1 MERREKKVAIKKIGI
16 VGLGAIGAVYGKML
30 QTIEE
35 LEVKIIVDEH
45 RKTKYEKEKFYIN
58 GEETSYHYINP
69 ETQSDSFDLLLLA
82 VKYGQLQEAISLI
95 RPFVGE
101 QTVIL
106 SLLNGITSEEEI
118 AKSYGEE
125 KVLYSI
131 CNGIDSTREGN
142 RIYYSNAG
150 IITFGEK
157 ENLVLTDRVK
167 EVKHCLERANIS
179 VDVPADME
187 RALWN
192 KFMINVGM
200 NQASAVTRAP
210 YAFFQKEGS
219 ARELAKS
226 AMKEVIKLAQAKR
239 IDLTEQDMDYFF
251 ANVLSKVGG
260 TGKTSMLQDIEAGRK
275 TEVALFAEKVID
287 YGQKLGIETPINQ
300 AFYRIIKTVEEM
312 QEENSLIH

>member
-1 MERREKKVAIKKIGI
+1 MNNHRKKERKVTIKKIGI

-30 QTIEE
+30 QEVE
-35 LEVKIIVDEH
+35 GLEVQIIVDEH
-45 RKTKYEKEKFYIN
+45 RKTRYEKEKFYIN
-58 GEETSYHYINP
+58 DEETSFHYIHP
-69 ETQSDSFDLLLLA
+69 DTHSEAFDLVLLA

-101 QTVIL
+101 KTVIL

-118 AKSYGEE
+118 AQSYGEE
-125 KVLYSI
+125 KILYSI

-142 RIYYSNAG
+142 RIYYSTPG
-150 IITFGEK
+150 IITFGERVNI
-157 ENLVLTDRVK
+157 ELTDRVK
-167 EVKHCLERANIS
+167 EVKECLERASIP
-179 VDVPADME
+179 VDVPEDME

-210 YAFFQKEGS
+210 YAFFQKEGP

-226 AMKEVIKLAQAKR
+226 AMKEVIKLAQAKE

-300 AFYRIIKTVEEM
+300 AFYRIIKTVEEL
-312 QEENSLIH
+312 QG

>member
-1 MERREKKVAIKKIGI
+1 MAIKKIGI

-30 QTIEE
+30 QNIEE

-101 QTVIL
+101 QTVIF

-131 CNGIDSTREGN
+131 CNGIDSTREDN

-157 ENLVLTDRVK
+157 ENLELTDRVK

-210 YAFFQKEGS
+210 YAFFQKEGP

>member
-1 MERREKKVAIKKIGI
+1 MNNCRKKERKVTIKKIGI

-30 QTIEE
+30 QEVE
-35 LEVKIIVDEH
+35 GLEVQIIVDEH
-45 RKTKYEKEKFYIN
+45 RKTKYEKEKYYIN
-58 GEETSYHYINP
+58 GEETSFQYINH
-69 ETQSDSFDLLLLA
+69 ETQSEAFELIILA

-95 RPFVGE
+95 RPFVGGK
-101 QTVIL
+101 TVIL

-118 AKSYGEE
+118 AQSYGEE
-125 KVLYSI
+125 KILYSI
-131 CNGIDSTREGN
+131 CNGIDSTREDN
-142 RIYYSNAG
+142 RIYYSTPG
-150 IITFGEK
+150 IITFGERVNI
-157 ENLVLTDRVK
+157 ELTDCVK
-167 EVKHCLERANIS
+167 EVRECLERASIP
-179 VDVPADME
+179 VDVPEDME

-210 YAFFQKEGS
+210 YAFFQKEGP

-226 AMKEVIKLAQAKR
+226 AMKEVIQLAQAKE
-239 IDLTEQDMDYFF
+239 IDLTEKDVDYFF
-251 ANVLSKVGG
+251 ANVLSKVSG

-312 QEENSLIH
+312 QG

>member
-1 MERREKKVAIKKIGI
+1 MTIKTIGI

-30 QTIEE
+30 Q
-35 LEVKIIVDEH
+35 EVEGLDVQIIVDEQ

-58 GEETSYHYINP
+58 GEETSFHYINP
-69 ETQSDSFDLLLLA
+69 DIKAEATFDLILLA

-101 QTVIL
+101 KTVIL
-106 SLLNGITSEEEI
+106 SLLNGITSEEDI
-118 AKSYGEE
+118 AKRYGEE

-142 RIYYSNAG
+142 RIYYSTPG

-157 ENLVLTDRVK
+157 GNKELTDRVK
-167 EVKHCLERANIS
+167 AIKDCLERANIP
-179 VDVPADME
+179 VDVPVDME

-210 YAFFQKEGS
+210 YAYFQKEGS
-219 ARELAKS
+219 ARELAQS
-226 AMKEVIKLAQAKR
+226 AMKEVIKLAQAKG

-300 AFYRIIKTVEEM
+300 ALYRIIKTVEEM
-312 QEENSLIH
+312 QG